1 MSLYEEFRFKPAEWL
16 PHSELPLEELERVR
30 NIKREDMEYT
40 NENGYSVKIV
50 LDPTLCMVQ
59 DIFYR
64 ILMSDL
70 HDTHLTMIFP
80 NQWPAAYS
88 SVATLLNKYNV
99 SARNVDAFAMDEWAD
114 EDGNVAPLTYGAG
127 LGFSFRNH
135 FYGQIREDLRPSED
149 HWHVF
154 TNENKDNG
162 VYSRMIEDI
171 SGGGVDV
178 IYSATGWPGHTAF
191 IDPRSKEFAAD
202 SLEEFCKLE
211 SRIVTETPLT
221 ICENSLFAP
230 MGASGDVWA
239 VPPKAATIGPK
250 DVVSAK
256 DRFELH
262 HFSNPDGSS
271 WQRMVS
277 RLELY
282 GPISMECPASI
293 MRLGK
298 GTCYVSEA
306 VAAPFKSWSN
316 DLTIDKI
323 TSL

>member
-1 MSLYEEFRFKPAEWL
+1 MGLYDEFRFKPASWL
-16 PHSELPLEELERVR
+16 PHSELPLEELERIR

-40 NENGYSVKIV
+40 NENGYSVRVVI
-50 LDPTLCMVQ
+50 DPTLCMVQ
-59 DIFYR
+59 DMFYR
-64 ILMSDL
+64 ILMSDIN
-70 HDTHLTMIFP
+70 DTHFTMICP
-80 NQWPAAYS
+80 NQWPGAYS
-88 SVATLLNKYNV
+88 AVAEMINKYNV
-99 SARNVDAFAMDEWAD
+99 SCRNVDAFAMDEWAD

-127 LGFSFRNH
+127 LGYSFLNH
-135 FYGQIREDLRPSED
+135 FYGRIREDLRPSID
-149 HWHVF
+149 HWHVH
-154 TNENKDNG
+154 TNENKGTG

-191 IDPRSKEFAAD
+191 IDPRCEEFAAD
-202 SLEEFCKLE
+202 SLEEFCKLD

-221 ICENSLFAP
+221 ICENSLFSP
-230 MGASGDVWA
+230 MGGSGDVWA
-239 VPPKAATIGPK
+239 VPPKSATIGPK

-262 HFSNPDGSS
+262 NFVNPDGSS

-306 VAAPFKSWSN
+306 IAKPFASWHCGIE
-316 DLTIDKI
+316 DRYL
-323 TSL
+323 

>member
-1 MSLYEEFRFKPAEWL
+1 
-16 PHSELPLEELERVR
+16 
-30 NIKREDMEYT
+30 
-40 NENGYSVKIV
+40 
-50 LDPTLCMVQ
+50 
-59 DIFYR
+59 
-64 ILMSDL
+64 
-70 HDTHLTMIFP
+70 
-80 NQWPAAYS
+80 
-88 SVATLLNKYNV
+88 
-99 SARNVDAFAMDEWAD
+99 MDEWAD

-127 LGFSFRNH
+127 LGYSFLNH
-135 FYGQIREDLRPSED
+135 FYGRIREDLRPSVD
-149 HWHVF
+149 HWHVH
-154 TNENKDNG
+154 TNENKGTG

-191 IDPRSKEFAAD
+191 IDPRCEEFKAD
-202 SLEEFCKLE
+202 SLEEFCKLD

-221 ICENSLFAP
+221 ICENSLFGP

-239 VPPKAATIGPK
+239 VPPKSATIGPK

-262 HFSNPDGSS
+262 NFVNPDGSS

-282 GPISMECPASI
+282 GPITQDFPATI
-293 MRLGK
+293 LRLGK

-306 VAAPFKSWSN
+306 IAAPFASWHCGIE
-316 DLTIDKI
+316 DRYL
-323 TSL
+323 

>member
-1 MSLYEEFRFKPAEWL
+1 MGLYDEFRFKPASWL
-16 PHSELPLEELERVR
+16 PHSDLPLEELERIR

-40 NENGYSVKIV
+40 NENGYSVRV
-50 LDPTLCMVQ
+50 VMDPTLCMVQ
-59 DIFYR
+59 DMFYR
-64 ILMSDL
+64 ILMSDIN
-70 HDTHLTMIFP
+70 DTHFTMICP
-80 NQWPAAYS
+80 NQWPGAYS
-88 SVATLLNKYNV
+88 AVAEMLNKYNV

-127 LGFSFRNH
+127 LGYSFLNH
-135 FYGQIREDLRPSED
+135 FYGRIREDLRPSVD
-149 HWHVF
+149 HWHVH
-154 TNENKDNG
+154 TNENKGTG

-191 IDPRSKEFAAD
+191 IDPRCEEFKAD
-202 SLEEFCKLE
+202 SLEEFCKLD

-221 ICENSLFAP
+221 ICENSLFGP

-239 VPPKAATIGPK
+239 VPPKSATIGPK
-250 DVVSAK
+250 DVVTAK

-262 HFSNPDGSS
+262 NFVNPDGSS

-306 VAAPFKSWSN
+306 IAKPFASWHCGIE
-316 DLTIDKI
+316 DRYL
-323 TSL
+323 

>member
-1 MSLYEEFRFKPAEWL
+1 MGLYEEFRFKPASYL

-30 NIKREDMEYT
+30 NIRREDMEYT
-40 NENGYSVKIV
+40 NENGFSVRV
-50 LDPTLCMVQ
+50 VQDPTLCMVQ

-64 ILMSDL
+64 ILMSDI

-88 SVATLLNKYNV
+88 SVAEMLNKYNV

-114 EDGNVAPLTYGAG
+114 EEGNVAPLTYGAG
-127 LGFSFRNH
+127 LGYSFLNH
-135 FYGQIREDLRPSED
+135 FYGRIREDLRPSVE
-149 HWHVF
+149 HWHVH
-154 TNENKDNG
+154 TNENKGTG
-162 VYSRMIEDI
+162 VYSRIIEDV

-191 IDPRSKEFAAD
+191 IDPRSPEFAAS
-202 SLEEFCKLE
+202 SLEEFCALG

-221 ICENSLFAP
+221 VCENSLFGP
-230 MGASGDVWA
+230 MGSSGDVWA

-256 DRFELH
+256 ERFELH
-262 HFSNPDGSS
+262 NILNSETGAT

-298 GTCYVSEA
+298 GTCYVSETIA
-306 VAAPFKSWSN
+306 KPFRSWWN
-316 DLTIDKI
+316 GIEDKDL
-323 TSL
+323 